1 MAHEGKSIHRLK
13 QNPIEKLF
21 HNNWIREQEQGHI
34 LQYLLGDDN
43 RRAHLAERDEL
54 VAATVIQW
62 LGSPVG
68 QGFLR
73 DCGFTQEVND

>member
-1 MAHEGKSIHRLK
+1 MLE
-13 QNPIEKLF
+13 
-21 HNNWIREQEQGHI
+21 
-34 LQYLLGDDN
+34 YLMGDGATRGVVSD
-43 RRAHLAERDEL
+43 RDEL

-73 DCGFTQEVND
+73 DVNSLPNSQADRPNGPVLCDEAIKSYENYFKPLKGGSDES

>member
-1 MAHEGKSIHRLK
+1 MSHVGLHPYRFEG
-13 QNPIEKLF
+13 NPLEERFADSWKKMNEDGRVL
-21 HNNWIREQEQGHI
+21 EYI
-34 LQYLLGDDN
+34 LSLDN
-43 RRAHLAERDEL
+43 RPEPVSLRDEI

-73 DCGFTQEVND
+73 EVMGEE